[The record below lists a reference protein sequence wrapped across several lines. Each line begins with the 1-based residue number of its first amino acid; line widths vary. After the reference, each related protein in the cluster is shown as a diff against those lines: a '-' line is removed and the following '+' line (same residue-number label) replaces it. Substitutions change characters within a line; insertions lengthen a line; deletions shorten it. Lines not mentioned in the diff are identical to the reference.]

1 MLSFNEALVPQGTVT
16 VELGET
22 VDEITTSLAASYM
35 MESPVTGGVLGKA
48 LSDRDILVTD
58 RYDRGYFVNLGSRVA
73 TGSFVEADAQTG
85 SFVEADAQTGLAVA
99 FSRINESHPDLAK
112 SGFDLRFDA
121 FGPDYDVARIAHAD
135 PIMSLVSQTEGTGFS
150 MEFPVGKTTLSMAQA
165 TANDRS
171 AFSLG
176 AGLPFGNDHAVTVS
190 FGQARETDSLLGA
203 KAHGAFAGLN
213 SETVYGR
220 AQADIVLGKRMTVN
234 GSVTAGQTSF
244 SGNGVITDGRMNA
257 QSAALGVSISDALTV
272 GDKLSLALAQ
282 PFAVSGGKMTIRGG
296 TGISASEAGVRTN
309 RISYAENTVPLGKAD
324 RAPEVHL
331 GYLHSLE
338 TKRWDSANLA
348 FGGVAQ
354 LDGGARVAAAR
365 VGLTFGF

>member
-1 MLSFNEALVPQGTVT
+1 MAVDAFNFNNALVPQGTVT

-48 LSDRDILVTD
+48 LSNRDILVTD
-58 RYDRGYFVNLGSRVA
+58 RYDRGYFANLGSRVA
-73 TGSFVEADAQTG
+73 TG

-121 FGPDYDVARIAHAD
+121 FGPDYDVTRIAHAD

-203 KAHGAFAGLN
+203 KAHGAFADLN

-220 AQADIVLGKRMTVN
+220 AQADLVLGKRMTVN
-234 GSVTAGQTSF
+234 GSITAGQTSF